1 MGGGQVF
8 KGGSSPGSEDG
19 PPPFSPVTDRPAPFS
34 PVHNQEDR
42 CHQRPLCGLPS
53 LRGTF
58 HCQVRV
64 WACEMGRRAGRRI
77 TAGALTALGREHRE
91 LGMEPRRSSNQQCW
105 LEKAGLLGEACCGR
119 LVMSALAC
127 VGAFA
132 CLHHWDVSWVPW
144 PVPCAFCH
152 ELLPAA
158 PGRWVGSCE
167 PLPLLEKGR

>member
-1 MGGGQVF
+1 MGGGQVS
-8 KGGSSPGSEDG
+8 KGGSSPGSKDG
-19 PPPFSPVTDRPAPFS
+19 SPPFSPITDRPAPFS

-53 LRGTF
+53 LRGAF

-77 TAGALTALGREHRE
+77 TAGALTALGWEHRE
-91 LGMEPRRSSNQQCW
+91 LGTEPRRSSNQQCW

-119 LVMSALAC
+119 LLMSALAC

-132 CLHHWDVSWVPW
+132 CRHHWDVSWVPW
-144 PVPCAFCH
+144 PVPCTFCH
-152 ELLPAA
+152 ELLPAP
-158 PGRWVGSCE
+158 PGGGGVGAV
-167 PLPLLEKGR
+167 L